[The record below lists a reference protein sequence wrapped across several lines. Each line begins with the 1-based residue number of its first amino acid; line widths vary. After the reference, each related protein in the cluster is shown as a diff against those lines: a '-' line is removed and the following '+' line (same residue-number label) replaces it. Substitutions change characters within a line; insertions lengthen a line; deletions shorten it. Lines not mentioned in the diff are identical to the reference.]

1 MSWTEADIPDQTGRV
16 AVVTGANGGL
26 GFETARALAAKG
38 ATVVMAARNLDKAKE
53 AERAILEESPD
64 ATLDVRSLDLAS
76 LASIQEFSDG
86 VLADYRV
93 IDLLV
98 NNAGVMGTAQ
108 METADGFEL
117 QFGTNHLGHFALAS
131 HLLPALLRAP
141 MGRVVTVTSTARYF
155 RDRLDPDDPHLE
167 ENYDPWKAY
176 GLSKTANLQ
185 FAVELNHRLAA
196 AGAPL
201 VSLAADPGFTNSN
214 LQKESA
220 RLNPGNRAS
229 RVFAAMVPVIGMSTT
244 RGTLPQLRAATDPQ
258 AGGGELYAPQWIE
271 SGPPV
276 RRGIGSGLVD
286 PDDLRQLWE
295 VSERET
301 GIVFDV
307 AGMVREG
314 E

>member
-1 MSWTEADIPDQTGRV
+1 MSWTEADIPDQTGRI

-53 AERAILEESPD
+53 AERAILEESPGAD
-64 ATLDVRSLDLAS
+64 LDVRSLDLAS
-76 LASIQEFSDG
+76 LASIQDFSEG
-86 VLADYRV
+86 VLADYDM

-98 NNAGVMGTAQ
+98 NNAGVMGTAR

-117 QFGTNHLGHFALAS
+117 QFGTNHLGHFALTS

-141 MGRVVTVTSTARYF
+141 MGRVVSVTSTARYF

-167 ENYDPWKAY
+167 RNYDPWKAY
-176 GLSKTANLQ
+176 GISKTANIQ
-185 FAVELNHRLAA
+185 FAEELNRRLAA
-196 AGAPL
+196 AGAPM

-229 RVFAAMVPVIGMSTT
+229 RVFARIVPVIGMSTA
-244 RGTLPQLRAATDPQ
+244 RGALPQLRAATDPQ
-258 AGGGELYAPQWIE
+258 AGGGELYAPRWIG

-276 RRGIGSGLVD
+276 RRGIGAGLVD
-286 PDDLRQLWE
+286 PDDLTLLWE

-301 GIVFDV
+301 GIEFDV
-307 AGMVREG
+307 AGMVE
-314 E
+314 ES